1 MKYHCIKL
9 NFTFQENFNLSFET
23 ICMKVS
29 MRKFISQKKKKSL
42 SSGFKGW
49 TELLNVESLKM
60 LIKQYY

>member
-29 MRKFISQKKKKSL
+29 MRKFISQKKKKKPFL
-42 SSGFKGW
+42 RIQR
-49 TELLNVESLKM
+49 LN
-60 LIKQYY
+60 

>member
-29 MRKFISQKKKKSL
+29 MRKFISQKKKKAFPQDS
-42 SSGFKGW
+42 KA
-49 TELLNVESLKM
+49 ELNF
-60 LIKQYY
+60 